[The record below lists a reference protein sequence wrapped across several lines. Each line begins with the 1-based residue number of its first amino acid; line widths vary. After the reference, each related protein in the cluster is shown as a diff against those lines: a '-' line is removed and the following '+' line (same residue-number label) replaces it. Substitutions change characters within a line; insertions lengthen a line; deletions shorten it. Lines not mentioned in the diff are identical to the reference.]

1 MKNRKACLFVFSV
14 IMIFLG
20 ALFRL
25 EISTGVVSLYTIYC
39 VGNVSTKFSRKALNE
54 SSEG

>member
-20 ALFRL
+20 ALFKL

-39 VGNVSTKFSRKALNE
+39 IGNVSTKFSKLNQKDNT
-54 SSEG
+54 EG